1 MSKYSSGRYA
11 KRISDRSG
19 LAFPYNE
26 MVQEWNGSRVHVSEY
41 EEKHPQLDPRPKK
54 PDAEA
59 LRDARP
65 ERSEP
70 AIEVLLELDPF
81 KTGSS
86 GSSTVTVTEKSHGRS
101 ASSTVRFRNVVSF
114 DGITKSVMENSS
126 GFTIASVVDTNNYTI
141 TVSDTATVGSIKGG
155 GKIASAGPVTLE
167 A

>member
-1 MSKYSSGRYA
+1 MPKYANGSDAYV
-11 KRISDRSG
+11 ISDRSG
-19 LAFPYNE
+19 FRYRTKDTRK
-26 MVQEWNGSRVHVSEY
+26 EWNGLLVGKDEY

-54 PDAEA
+54 ADAEA
-59 LRDARP
+59 LRNARP
-65 ERSEP
+65 ERTEP

-101 ASSTVRFRNVVSF
+101 ASDTVRFRNVVSF

>member
-1 MSKYSSGRYA
+1 MARYA
-11 KRISDRSG
+11 TGKYAKAISDRSG
-19 LAFPYNE
+19 LEYRYKD
-26 MVQEWNGSRVHVSEY
+26 MRKEWNGLLVGKDEY

-54 PDAEA
+54 ADAEA

-65 ERSEP
+65 ERTEP

-101 ASSTVRFRNVVSF
+101 ASGTVRFRNVVSF

-141 TVSDTATVGSIKGG
+141 TVSDTATVGSIRGG

>member
-1 MSKYSSGRYA
+1 MPKYASGRFA

-26 MVQEWNGSRVHVSEY
+26 MVKEWNGSTVHISEF
-41 EEKHPQLDPRPKK
+41 EPKHPQLDPRPKK
-54 PDAEA
+54 ADAEA

-65 ERSEP
+65 ARTEP

-101 ASSTVRFRNVVSF
+101 ASETVRFRNVVSF

-141 TVSDTATVGSIKGG
+141 TVSDTATVGSIRGG

>member
-1 MSKYSSGRYA
+1 MKVATSATTHLQSKKIN
-11 KRISDRSG
+11 KR
-19 LAFPYNE
+19 
-26 MVQEWNGSRVHVSEY
+26 
-41 EEKHPQLDPRPKK
+41 PQL
-54 PDAEA
+54 A
-59 LRDARP
+59 LDVA
-65 ERSEP
+65 
-70 AIEVLLELDPF
+70 F

-101 ASSTVRFRNVVSF
+101 ASGTVRFRNVVSF

-141 TVSDTATVGSIKGG
+141 TVSDTATVGLIKGG